1 VLALSEPVAGA
12 PTSSPFGPR
21 SDPFGGAPAHHAG
34 LDLAAPEGT
43 PVAASAPGVVVAAGP
58 RSGYGLAVE
67 VDHGHGITTVY
78 AHASEVLV
86 QPGQRVE
93 RGDVIARVG
102 ETGRATGPHL
112 HFELRTLGRPVDP
125 HRALSAY
132 LRRADEHLRSGIL
145 TAER

>member
-1 VLALSEPVAGA
+1 
-12 PTSSPFGPR
+12 
-21 SDPFGGAPAHHAG
+21 
-34 LDLAAPEGT
+34 
-43 PVAASAPGVVVAAGP
+43 VVVAAGP

-125 HRALSAY
+125 RRALSAY
-132 LRRADEHLRSGIL
+132 HRRADEHLGSGIL
-145 TAER
+145 AAER